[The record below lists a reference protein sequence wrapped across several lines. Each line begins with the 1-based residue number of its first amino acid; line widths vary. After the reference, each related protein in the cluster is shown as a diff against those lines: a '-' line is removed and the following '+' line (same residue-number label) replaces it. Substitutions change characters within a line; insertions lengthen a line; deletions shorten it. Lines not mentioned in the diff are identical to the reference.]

1 MNYRIIVLLATCLS
15 WSSIT
20 YPHHNSSS
28 HYDLEKISHAEGVVT
43 EYRMMNPHARIYFDV
58 TADNGDIE
66 KWMAEGDAAAVL
78 LRRGWTGEELQPG
91 DYIKITG
98 NPSRDGSPIIE
109 WRSII
114 RPDGSEIL
122 GGNAVPIERERA
134 MDELERRR
142 RERRS
147 TDSGSE

>member
-1 MNYRIIVLLATCLS
+1 MKTWVIAVLAGGLVWPTFAHS
-15 WSSIT
+15 
-20 YPHHNSSS
+20 HHNSAS
-28 HYDLEKISHAEGVVT
+28 HYDLDKISHAEGVVT

-58 TADNGDIE
+58 TSENGDVE

-78 LRRGWTGEELQPG
+78 LRRGWTGDELKPG

-114 RPDGSEIL
+114 LPDGSELL
-122 GGNAVPIERERA
+122 GGNAVPVERERA
-134 MDELERRR
+134 MDELEKRRR
-142 RERRS
+142 AARAAKPAGE
-147 TDSGSE
+147 

>member
-1 MNYRIIVLLATCLS
+1 MNYRITVLLASGLVWHS
-15 WSSIT
+15 FAHS
-20 YPHHNSSS
+20 HHNSAS
-28 HYDLEKISHAEGVVT
+28 HYDLEKISQAEGVVT
-43 EYRMMNPHARIYFDV
+43 EYKMMNPHARIYFDV
-58 TADNGDIE
+58 TDENGE
-66 KWMAEGDAAAVL
+66 VKNWMAEGDAAAVL
-78 LRRGWTGEELQPG
+78 LRRGWTGDELKPG

-122 GGNAVPIERERA
+122 GGNAVPVERERA

-142 RERRS
+142 RERRAAE
-147 TDSGSE
+147 TTTE

>member
-1 MNYRIIVLLATCLS
+1 MNYRITVLLACALVWPS
-15 WSSIT
+15 FAHS
-20 YPHHNSSS
+20 HHNSAS
-28 HYDLEKISHAEGVVT
+28 HYLLDEISYAEGVVT
-43 EYRMMNPHARIYFDV
+43 EYKMMNPHARIYFDV
-58 TADNGDIE
+58 TNENGE
-66 KWMAEGDAAAVL
+66 VENWMAEGDAAAVL
-78 LRRGWTGEELQPG
+78 LRRGWTGDELNPG

-122 GGNAVPIERERA
+122 GGNAVPVERERA
-134 MDELERRR
+134 MEELERRR

-147 TDSGSE
+147 AASTAE

>member
-1 MNYRIIVLLATCLS
+1 MNSRITILIASGLAWTSLAHS
-15 WSSIT
+15 
-20 YPHHNSSS
+20 HHNSAS

-58 TADNGDIE
+58 TSDSGEVE

-78 LRRGWTGEELQPG
+78 LRRGWTGEEIQPG

-114 RPDGSEIL
+114 LPDGSEIL

-134 MDELERRR
+134 MEDLEKRR
-142 RERRS
+142 RERRA
-147 TDSGSE
+147 SE